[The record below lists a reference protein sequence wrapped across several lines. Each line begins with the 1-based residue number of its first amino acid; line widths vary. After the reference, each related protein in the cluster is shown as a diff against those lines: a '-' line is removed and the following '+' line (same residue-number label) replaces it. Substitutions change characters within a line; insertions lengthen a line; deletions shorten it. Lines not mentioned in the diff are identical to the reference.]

1 MTNIA
6 LPFTQQLLS
15 YSPTPLFDFFNSN
28 DLLPLSMKPVMKM
41 VGHKGCINTCS
52 FNPYGEYELTG
63 CDDGCVWLWDIGTRQ
78 KTPKIMLRPH
88 ITNVFTTN
96 FLSSNRFISG
106 GNDATIQ
113 CITIAED
120 RAITT
125 SFISHHTKKVLCSF
139 VIDENTFVTCSHDRT
154 IRLFDI
160 RKSYPGAE
168 SRPLP
173 LLSEEDFNYNGAKRL
188 RDDLISNKIRSQGE
202 GGGLYTPTPDYPDS
216 ILIDLRKSPD
226 CPEFYDMA
234 VNPINKKQFLATA
247 SDGTVRLFD
256 LRHIDGPPVGF
267 SFSAHYRSR
276 MNVTGVAYDE
286 TATKIA
292 ATIIGGSIHV
302 LDASSFTPIVPWTPP
317 PRPHR
322 QNNTIE
328 LNIADIID
336 GETGNIDPSR
346 VIALLSR
353 ESHSQSTRNDQNPPS
368 DQNTSNDQ
376 NPPSDQ
382 QPSNEEEER
391 EEEDVREAIH
401 GEIAELKG
409 HRNEETIKTV
419 NWMGRYVVSGSD
431 DGKVFFYDPDTT
443 HVVNVFTGHQGNVN
457 VVTVHPEKHLLATS
471 GIDDYAVLW
480 EPQDLL
486 NVDLEEAAD
495 RIKKSLAETESV
507 EGREPPMCNI
517 M

>member
-1 MTNIA
+1 MI
-6 LPFTQQLLS
+6 
-15 YSPTPLFDFFNSN
+15 SN
-28 DLLPLSMKPVMKM
+28 FRK
-41 VGHKGCINTCS
+41 
-52 FNPYGEYELTG
+52 
-63 CDDGCVWLWDIGTRQ
+63 
-78 KTPKIMLRPH
+78 PH

-96 FLSSNRFISG
+96 FLSSNKFISG

-113 CITIAED
+113 CITIAEG

-125 SFISHHTKKVLCSF
+125 SFTKHHTKKVLCSF

-168 SRPLP
+168 SLP
-173 LLSEEDFNYNGAKRL
+173 LQLLSKEDFNYNGANRL
-188 RDDLISNKIRSQGE
+188 RDDLISHNLRSQGE
-202 GGGLYTPTPDYPDS
+202 GGGTYGQVIDFPDS
-216 ILIDLRKSPD
+216 VLIDLRKSPD

-234 VNPINKKQFLATA
+234 VNPIYKKQFLATA

-256 LRHIDGPPVGF
+256 LRNIDGPPVGF
-267 SFSAHYRSR
+267 SFSSHYRSR
-276 MNVTGVAYDE
+276 MSVTGVAYDE
-286 TATKIA
+286 TASKIA
-292 ATIIGGSIHV
+292 ATVIGGSIHV
-302 LDASSFTPIVPWTPP
+302 LDASSFSPIVPWKPP

-322 QNNTIE
+322 SGGTIE

-336 GETGNIDPSR
+336 GETGTIDTTR
-346 VIALLSR
+346 LMAILSR
-353 ESHSQSTRNDQNPPS
+353 ESHRSSRESSTPNTQGNDQNPEN
-368 DQNTSNDQ
+368 DQSHQNQENDQ
-376 NPPSDQ
+376 NH
-382 QPSNEEEER
+382 
-391 EEEDVREAIH
+391 EEDEKRESII

-443 HVVNVFTGHQGNVN
+443 KVVNVFTGHQGNVN

-495 RIKKSLAETESV
+495 RIQKSIAETESM
-507 EGREPPMCNI
+507 EGREQSECNT